1 MRLVRRLAPLLGILA
16 GCGFAQKPYADDP
29 LLRGGRTVWTL
40 REPLPVPQP
49 VPVRPLIEP
58 PPPPI
63 VPISPRWE

>member
-1 MRLVRRLAPLLGILA
+1 MRFAGRLAPLLCLLA

-40 REPLPVPQP
+40 REPPPAPRPAPVP
-49 VPVRPLIEP
+49 PLLEP